1 MVEEFLSKYLDN
13 NDFIFLLNHLKTCD
27 AGRFGPGG
35 LDRESTIIDETIIIL
50 KKLDKALG
58 K

>member
-13 NDFIFLLNHLKTCD
+13 NDYIFLLDHLNTCD
-27 AGRFGPGG
+27 AGRFGPEG

-50 KKLDKALG
+50 KKLDKVIG